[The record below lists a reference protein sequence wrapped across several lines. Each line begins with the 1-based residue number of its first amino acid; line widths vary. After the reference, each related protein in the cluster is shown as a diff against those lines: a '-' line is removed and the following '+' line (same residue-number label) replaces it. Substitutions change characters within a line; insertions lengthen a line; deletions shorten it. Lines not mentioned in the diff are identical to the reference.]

1 MQEIALLIFFLG
13 FIIFACL
20 SLWCLKKLQDMAYA
34 ESIANCKIERLEKLA
49 DELHL
54 EKCDLSIKLNQ
65 IRREK

>member
-20 SLWCLKKLQDMAYA
+20 SLWCLKKLQDMAFA

-49 DELHL
+49 DELRL

>member
-20 SLWCLKKLQDMAYA
+20 SLWCLKKLQDMAFA
-34 ESIANCKIERLEKLA
+34 ESITNCKIERLEKLA
-49 DELHL
+49 DELRL